1 MPGTSTELCSDE
13 HFDDESVLK
22 RDGASRAVS
31 REAPA
36 ARRPLSAWSAALPS
50 GAAKRVCA
58 AGPSC
63 AGAARPSRGTSAG
76 ASDEA
81 SGDASATSK
90 KARLATEPA
99 PARSQA
105 PPKAQAPASA
115 QAKGGKRRAA
125 ASATN
130 VRAHPL
136 GPVAAHYSSR
146 LPLQVSKLDSE
157 GEGCLEDALASA
169 RRATPFSICHTAC
182 QPVVIALHSNFMF
195 PNRLARMRRRRRC
208 V

>member
-36 ARRPLSAWSAALPS
+36 ARRPLSAWSAAALPG

-63 AGAARPSRGTSAG
+63 AGAARPNRGTSTG

-105 PPKAQAPASA
+105 PPKAQAPAPA

-136 GPVAAHYSSR
+136 GPVAAHYSSL
-146 LPLQVSKLDSE
+146 LPLQVDGNLLQQDGERAQGQEVVTPVQAEWSE
-157 GEGCLEDALASA
+157 V
-169 RRATPFSICHTAC
+169 
-182 QPVVIALHSNFMF
+182 QQQ
-195 PNRLARMRRRRRC
+195 
-208 V
+208 